1 MDNQTTEAW
10 HPITAEYDRS
20 RSAWLVLFARYSEAG
35 WQFAQ
40 RVIDPETMLRSEH
53 GETA

>member
-1 MDNQTTEAW
+1 M
-10 HPITAEYDRS
+10 TAEYDRS
-20 RSAWLVLFARYSEAG
+20 RSKWLVLFARYGEAG

-40 RVIDPETMLRSEH
+40 RVVEPETMLRSEH